1 MTRTDINE
9 MFNDIQTLVNDIKK
23 ALESRIK
30 EDQFYSSKFYDVKD
44 LERILIIEKV
54 LHL

>member
-9 MFNDIQTLVNDIKK
+9 MFNDIQTQVNDIKK

-30 EDQFYSSKFYDVKD
+30 EDQFYSSKFYDAKD
-44 LERILIIEKV
+44 LERILIIEKI